1 MVIWQNNGGGS
12 TCKCHIINSDGMD
25 HIHSHCMVLNKYGI
39 TVMINDK
46 KSKKTFDGNIQCI
59 GVTLSKLKR
68 ICSILP
74 KLDMHPQPDCGPGLK
89 GLQKWCVERKGGCGG
104 SLMLALS

>member
-46 KSKKTFDGNIQCI
+46 KKVRKH
-59 GVTLSKLKR
+59 LKV
-68 ICSILP
+68 IYMYIVL
-74 KLDMHPQPDCGPGLK
+74 
-89 GLQKWCVERKGGCGG
+89 V
-104 SLMLALS
+104 